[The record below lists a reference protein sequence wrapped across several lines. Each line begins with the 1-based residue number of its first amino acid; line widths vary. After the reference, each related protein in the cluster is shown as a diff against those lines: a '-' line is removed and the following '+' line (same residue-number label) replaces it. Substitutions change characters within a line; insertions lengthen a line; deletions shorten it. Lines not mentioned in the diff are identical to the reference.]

1 MQIQEQAYDAE
12 DVVRFLRLLLRKVS
26 GKAVNSTS
34 VIDQHMNGPYV
45 RNRLLDEAL
54 HLVCI
59 RHIRCHRQCA
69 TAAQVYFLGGL
80 VQVLLMRER

>member
-1 MQIQEQAYDAE
+1 
-12 DVVRFLRLLLRKVS
+12 
-26 GKAVNSTS
+26 
-34 VIDQHMNGPYV
+34 MNGPYV

-54 HLVCI
+54 HLACI